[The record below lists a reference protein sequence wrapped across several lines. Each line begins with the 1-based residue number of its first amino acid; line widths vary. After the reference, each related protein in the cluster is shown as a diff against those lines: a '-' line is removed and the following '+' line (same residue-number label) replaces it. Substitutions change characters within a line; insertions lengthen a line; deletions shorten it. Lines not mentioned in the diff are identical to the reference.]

1 MSSLSKFRYANNRLF
16 NLNFKIYIIYLK
28 TIMLIF
34 LIYSNTNF
42 TIYSLKSMLN
52 RSRNTK
58 IQKQNKKKRKNKK
71 WLSVYHNNSHSS
83 ITILEISPA
92 LFQTAPGTSST
103 DQSKPRR
110 SRESMLQEHSGGLFP
125 SIGSAIVYSYY
136 WIAYIHCLS
145 RRCITR

>member
-1 MSSLSKFRYANNRLF
+1 MSSLSKFRYANNRLS

-52 RSRNTK
+52 RTRNTK
-58 IQKQNKKKRKNKK
+58 IQNKIKRKEKIKNDC
-71 WLSVYHNNSHSS
+71 LTVYHNNSHSS

-103 DQSKPRR
+103 DQSKP
-110 SRESMLQEHSGGLFP
+110 
-125 SIGSAIVYSYY
+125 
-136 WIAYIHCLS
+136 
-145 RRCITR
+145 